1 MKIVFASILVISF
14 FAFQSCMKGE
24 SVDLVIH
31 NARIHT
37 MNEADEVFDAIAIKD
52 GKIVEV
58 GPERQIL
65 NKYSA
70 DEYIDAGLKD
80 VYPGLTDGHGH
91 LLSYARMQLGVNLFG
106 CKSYDEMLMRIK
118 KYQAK
123 HNRSFIIGSGWD
135 QSLWDD
141 GNELPTNEKLDSVFP
156 NVPIALIRIDGH
168 AMLVNDKLLKK
179 SKVIETVNASPEK
192 YVGGDFIYDE
202 DGKPTGMVIDNAMN
216 PIMAMIPE
224 YPKKELTKTMKG
236 IQAELFSYGITGV
249 HDAGLTSNDRKTI
262 EKWVD
267 QRVLKL
273 NIYVMLLP
281 DEGNIA
287 FAEKNGIYEN
297 KNLYI
302 RSFKIL
308 GDGAVGSRGALMK
321 EEYADRH
328 GHYGHLTT
336 SISEMERIA
345 ALCERIGYQMN
356 THAIGDSTNRII
368 LEMYAKV
375 YARNNNYR
383 WRIEHA
389 QHIDPNDFDLLAA
402 SGAYPSVQPTHATTD
417 QRWAI
422 ERLGAER
429 MHGSYAYKTILERCG
444 ILVIGTDFPVE
455 YTDPFRTIHSA
466 TNRKTTEN
474 FPMNGFLPEEAITL
488 KQCLKGM
495 TIWAAFG
502 AFQENKLG
510 SLEKGKDATLVIFK
524 DAIVERAAFKNNFA
538 NMVFVKGD
546 KVYSVD

>member
-1 MKIVFASILVISF
+1 MKIALSSLLLLSLI
-14 FAFQSCMKGE
+14 AFQSCMKGE

-31 NARIHT
+31 NARVHT
-37 MNEADEVFDAIAIKD
+37 MNEANDVFDAIAIKD

-80 VYPGLTDGHGH
+80 IYPGLTDGHGH

-106 CKSYDEMLMRIK
+106 CKSYDEMIIRIK

-123 HNRSFIIGSGWD
+123 HNRKFIIGNGWD
-135 QSLWDD
+135 QSLWED
-141 GNELPTNEKLDSVFP
+141 GNELPTNEKLNTIFP
-156 NVPIALIRIDGH
+156 NIPIALTRIDGH
-168 AMLVNDKLLKK
+168 AMLVNDKLLQK
-179 SKVIETVNASPEK
+179 SNVIEIVKANPEK
-192 YVGGDFIYDE
+192 YTGGDFLYNE
-202 DGKPTGMVIDNAMN
+202 EGRPTGMIIDNAMT
-216 PIMAMIPE
+216 PIMRMMPE
-224 YPKKELTKTMKG
+224 YPQKELTRTMKG

-249 HDAGLTSNDRKTI
+249 HDAGLTSKDRKTI
-262 EKWVD
+262 EKWVN

-273 NIYVMLLP
+273 NIYGMLLP

-287 FAEKNGIYEN
+287 FAEKNRIYEN

-308 GDGAVGSRGALMK
+308 GDGAVGSRGAFMK
-321 EEYADRH
+321 EEYSDRH
-328 GHYGHLTT
+328 GHFGHLTT

-345 ALCERIGYQMN
+345 ELCERIGYQMN

-368 LEMYAKV
+368 LEMYAQA
-375 YARNNNYR
+375 YGRNNDYR

-389 QHIDPNDFDLLAA
+389 QHIDPKDFDLLSA
-402 SGAYPSVQPTHATTD
+402 SGAYASVQPTHATTD
-417 QRWAI
+417 QRWAV
-422 ERLGAER
+422 ERLGEKR
-429 MHGSYAYKTILERCG
+429 MHGSYAYKTILEKCG

-466 TNRKTTEN
+466 TNRKTVDN
-474 FPMNGFLPEEAITL
+474 YPMNGFLPEEAITL
-488 KQCLKGM
+488 EECLKGM
-495 TIWAAFG
+495 TIWAAMG

-510 SLEKGKDATLVIFK
+510 TLEKGKDATLVIFK
-524 DAIVERAAFKNNFA
+524 DAIVAQYSFKNNFA
-538 NMVFVKGD
+538 NTVFVMGE
-546 KVYSVD
+546 KVYSVE